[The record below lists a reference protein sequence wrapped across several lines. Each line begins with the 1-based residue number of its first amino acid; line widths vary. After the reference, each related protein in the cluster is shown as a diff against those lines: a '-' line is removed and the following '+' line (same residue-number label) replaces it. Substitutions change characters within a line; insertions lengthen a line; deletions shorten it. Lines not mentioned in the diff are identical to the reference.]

1 MARIDLS
8 TRHVS
13 VDLAFDPYLPLVLGD
28 RIQLQQVMLNLIV
41 NACEAMSSIDAAG
54 RRISISAHFESSSC
68 EVMCA
73 VRDHGGG
80 IASDDLERI
89 FQPFV
94 TTKVQGLGMGLAICR
109 SIIEAHGGRLW
120 AENTPGGGAT
130 FHFTARMG
138 S

>member
-1 MARIDLS
+1 MPVSRCRRS
-8 TRHVS
+8 TLH
-13 VDLAFDPYLPLVLGD
+13 
-28 RIQLQQVMLNLIV
+28 
-41 NACEAMSSIDAAG
+41 E
-54 RRISISAHFESSSC
+54 RRISITAHFEGSSC
-68 EVMCA
+68 EVLCA
-73 VRDHGGG
+73 IRDRGAG

-120 AENTPGGGAT
+120 AENAPGGGAT
-130 FHFTARMG
+130 FNFTARMG

>member
-1 MARIDLS
+1 MSAIDVKN
-8 TRHVS
+8 RK
-13 VDLAFDPYLPLVLGD
+13 
-28 RIQLQQVMLNLIV
+28 
-41 NACEAMSSIDAAG
+41 
-54 RRISISAHFESSSC
+54 ISISAHFEGSSC

-73 VRDHGGG
+73 IRDHGNG

-94 TTKVQGLGMGLAICR
+94 TTKTQGLGMGLAICR

-120 AENTPGGGAT
+120 AENAPDGGAT
-130 FHFTARMG
+130 FTFTARMG

>member
-1 MARIDLS
+1 
-8 TRHVS
+8 
-13 VDLAFDPYLPLVLGD
+13 
-28 RIQLQQVMLNLIV
+28 
-41 NACEAMSSIDAAG
+41 
-54 RRISISAHFESSSC
+54 
-68 EVMCA
+68 MCA
-73 VRDHGGG
+73 VRDRGAG

-120 AENTPGGGAT
+120 AENAPDGGAT
-130 FHFTARMG
+130 FNFTARMG